1 MDQLGG
7 LPGCSV
13 EHYLILLLDFIHK
26 KLDSPAKDPTAVLA
40 CYVDF
45 SKAFNRIDHNVI
57 VTILGN
63 LNIPTCALLYHACSP
78 PMLKDLNLNL
88 T

>member
-13 EHYLILLLDFIHK
+13 EHYLILLLDFIHR
-26 KLDSPAKDPTAVLA
+26 KLYSPAKDPTAVLA

-45 SKAFNRIDHNVI
+45 SKAFNRIDQNVI

-63 LNIPTCALLYHACSP
+63 LNIPTCSLR
-78 PMLKDLNLNL
+78 L
-88 T
+88 TIVQLGLGLS